1 MDFLKKGL
9 SKVKDKVSQV
19 ELEKKLAEAT
29 TNETGFAN
37 ISLLNELSSRSDDSE
52 DCKIMVKYSI
62 KLLGLKPKFWKR
74 ILKALNLI
82 EHVIKTG
89 SQNFVDQ
96 IKDERDR
103 LRELYNFSYEDED
116 PPEPTPSILLFHVAY
131 FFFSSFNLK
140 ESVTKLKI
148 YLAFSITCIINYKYN

>member
-1 MDFLKKGL
+1 
-9 SKVKDKVSQV
+9 
-19 ELEKKLAEAT
+19 
-29 TNETGFAN
+29 
-37 ISLLNELSSRSDDSE
+37 
-52 DCKIMVKYSI
+52 MVKYSI
-62 KLLGLKPKFWKR
+62 KILGLKPKFWKR

-116 PPEPTPSILLFHVAY
+116 KDRGEQIREKAKY
-131 FFFSSFNLK
+131 IFSLVTDSF
-140 ESVTKLKI
+140 KLKDEKKKFASWKSRI
-148 YLAFSITCIINYKYN
+148 EGVSGGSSSGAKKKKNFGKDGASAYGATK